1 MSCSPIEEC
10 TLHPDI
16 HYHYAQQADRQSWG
30 YHGNAFRPHTKCK
43 KNRREKAP
51 HTLEQAPSPIV
62 LHSCVN
68 EQRTAPILSK
78 KMSAADIIPGGRPA
92 RLTDERPALKAETE
106 GKYTSGWWIRIQL
119 RSTHGNTLHDGYGTT
134 AYCKC
139 MSADLNMWLFF
150 FLFFS

>member
-1 MSCSPIEEC
+1 MAIDSIVDNFTDKLSQLSTIYWLLKTIMSCSPIEEC

-78 KMSAADIIPGGRPA
+78 KNVCSWHNSRRTSSETDWWETGAEGWDWRKIYKWMVDQDSA
-92 RLTDERPALKAETE
+92 EV
-106 GKYTSGWWIRIQL
+106 
-119 RSTHGNTLHDGYGTT
+119 NTR
-134 AYCKC
+134 
-139 MSADLNMWLFF
+139 
-150 FLFFS
+150 